1 MDLKFVIIYLINLTI
16 VNFVYLKSKLISSK
30 FGLYKKNGDNTPLIG
45 GLGLFIFFLILY
57 FSLIFINGNFLK
69 INESSVF
76 FLVLIIFLIGLY
88 DDLREISYVFRL
100 IFIYIILIIFLNFNE
115 DYLIS
120 YLYFE
125 SLDKTFLLNEYSLI
139 VTPFFILLLLNSLNM
154 ADGING
160 NSAFIVLSYIIL
172 LYEKNNDLNF
182 FVLGIIFPLIIFLFY
197 NFQNKVYLGDS
208 GVYLLSILISLYV
221 IKRYNYG
228 SEVLSCEK
236 IFLIFMVPGID
247 MFRLFIERL
256 IKNKNP
262 FKGDLNHLHHLLIKN
277 FGLKKSIFAYI
288 SMIIWPNFIYLIFN
302 FNIIILIV
310 LNIIFYCSI
319 LIYLKKLKK
328 LSN

>member
-1 MDLKFVIIYLINLTI
+1 M
-16 VNFVYLKSKLISSK
+16 
-30 FGLYKKNGDNTPLIG
+30 
-45 GLGLFIFFLILY
+45 
-57 FSLIFINGNFLK
+57 K

-197 NFQNKVYLGDS
+197 NFHQ
-208 GVYLLSILISLYV
+208 I
-221 IKRYNYG
+221 
-228 SEVLSCEK
+228 
-236 IFLIFMVPGID
+236 
-247 MFRLFIERL
+247 
-256 IKNKNP
+256 
-262 FKGDLNHLHHLLIKN
+262 
-277 FGLKKSIFAYI
+277 KSIWETLEFTY
-288 SMIIWPNFIYLIFN
+288 YLF
-302 FNIIILIV
+302 
-310 LNIIFYCSI
+310 
-319 LIYLKKLKK
+319 
-328 LSN
+328 